1 MGSQMKYKVEISES
15 LQQMVEVEASTREE
29 AERVALKR
37 YRSGEI
43 VLSADGF
50 VSVEV
55 SCLQRD
61 VAESP
66 HDGSVQNVNSQTH
79 G

>member
-1 MGSQMKYKVEISES
+1 MVSPMKYKVEISES

-43 VLSADGF
+43 VLSADDF

-55 SCLQRD
+55 ICMQH
-61 VAESP
+61 E
-66 HDGSVQNVNSQTH
+66 G
-79 G
+79 